1 MGEVLHPWHSIEAS
15 QTGNRVE
22 VGFWERKVVQDASLF
37 PVSLR
42 TLDRELLYAP
52 IRLVGRANDEE
63 VVWHDQG
70 CYLVEPQKDRAV
82 INGYAE
88 SQCLIANSTLA
99 WEYDGAARWD
109 VKIMPRGVTVPQLF
123 GLEPKQVTRWE
134 LQNLR
139 LEIPLRKEA
148 VQLYVAWPKGHVT
161 ALSDGAE
168 LSENGQIP
176 AGGMSMPFKAAL
188 WLGTE
193 KSGIQLVA
201 ESDEYWQ
208 PADLNKAI
216 NIEDADDHWVLTL
229 HLLDA
234 LPRTWSE
241 PGMSSPQ
248 INYTF
253 GLLATPVKPIDPAF
267 HRIKAVH
274 IDCFTKIIGD
284 YWPFINGPVSD
295 ENPEK
300 VIDRLSRAGVNLLIL
315 HEKWNKMQNY
325 WETAVQTKEEI
336 TKLVQL
342 CHSRGIRVLPYFGY
356 EITSAMPYF
365 AQVRDDVSVILED
378 RGDYASMWYRVPY
391 QRANMVCYRSDW
403 KDKLVE
409 GMLRCV
415 DQFDFD
421 GVYLDG
427 TACPWGCIN
436 EKHGCG
442 YIGTDGKR
450 HATYPVFEV
459 RDIMRKIYEGVH
471 KRGGLVNPHLS
482 GVALPFITGFS
493 DMIWDGEHIQTDIWH
508 KGIRNF
514 SLEYF
519 RAEYLGVNHGI
530 PMQFIVYEVPGK
542 WNFDMALSI
551 CLIHGVYPR
560 PNSIH
565 HPLDVM
571 EELWEVLELYG
582 IADAK
587 FEGYWENTGAWTCSR
602 KPIKL
607 SFYRREQL
615 DGSVKLLVFVSNPT
629 VDVCENAEL
638 AIHPAYFGKQT
649 VRSVYDVRAKAYLN
663 APESKWHADMPNQTY
678 QIYEIVLS

>member
-1 MGEVLHPWHSIEAS
+1 MGDVLHPWHSIEAS

-82 INGYAE
+82 VNGYAE

-148 VQLYVAWPKGHVT
+148 VQLYVAWPKGYVT

-176 AGGMSMPFKAAL
+176 AGGMAMPFKAAL

-201 ESDEYWQ
+201 ESDEHWQ

-216 NIEDADDHWVLTL
+216 TIEDADDHWVLTL
-229 HLLDA
+229 HLLDT

-284 YWPFINGPVSD
+284 YWPFLNGPVSD

-442 YIGTDGKR
+442 YIGTDGER

-551 CLIHGVYPR
+551 CLIHGVFPR

-571 EELWEVLELYG
+571 EELWKVLELYG

-587 FEGYWENTGAWTCSR
+587 FEGYWENIGAWTCSH
-602 KPIKL
+602 KPIKP

-638 AIHPAYFGKQT
+638 AIHPAYFGKQA

-663 APESKWHADMPNQTY
+663 APEGKWHADMPNQTY